1 MNSHKLMAILM
12 MLICSSAFASEQVII
27 DPFEYTQNVDVQEVW
42 KPLADSP
49 LAELT
54 AHKTSQGEQALL
66 LKCDFSRAEDRCYW
80 DKEVSLDLTKFGRFS
95 IWIYAENPQAIR
107 NGTLYLQSGA
117 GWFNGTLPV
126 EKEGWQKVSLWK
138 SDFRTEDSPA
148 GWDTIKTIRLSFWK
162 ADDTDAVVAVD
173 NLEATADDILIVLG
187 DRTIRK
193 NSSEARSVQQFCSA
207 MAKILEESGLD
218 FGVVNDTDVESGA
231 LSGCKLAIFP
241 HNPDT
246 SEQGYKAIERFV
258 KSGGKIMQF
267 YSLPEQLAK
276 LLGVE
281 RTGRA
286 QAEYPGQFAAI
297 ELDTEAIEGLPDAIA
312 QGSWHTS
319 TLKPASS
326 KTRVVGKWIDAEGK
340 KTEMPAITVH
350 PNGMFMGHVLMP
362 GDRLKKKRMLL
373 ALFGELVPDMRP
385 TLSQAVVQSVGRFAG
400 FDDLDQVSMFIQEN
414 ATLIPEARKVKA
426 LSHLAESK
434 VLLSQAEQAS
444 KDNQYGKTLNTV
456 RNATE
461 QLQEAFFLSF
471 PSREGEVRAL
481 WCHSAFGIP
490 GWDWDKAIRV
500 IKENGFNAI
509 IPNMLWAGVTYY
521 PSEVL
526 PVAEEVKEK
535 GDQIDLCLKAC
546 RKYGVQIHVWKV
558 NWNLSRAPE
567 EFIERMRKE
576 GRLQEN
582 MQGEEISWL
591 CPSNPKNYKLELDSM
606 LEVVRNYDVDG
617 IHFDYIRYPNR
628 NSCYCSDCKTRF
640 EKSAKVKVKNWPVD
654 VVSGEYSD
662 EFDQWRCDQIT
673 PLVKSVSEQ
682 ARKINP
688 KIKISAAVFKDYP
701 GSRKSVGQD
710 WKAWVEAGYLDFV
723 CPMDYT
729 ASNDQFRNVVAKQLD
744 IVTNDTPVYPGIGAS
759 APGLPPE
766 QVARQIYIAR
776 NLGVTGFT
784 IFNYDLSVA
793 TELLPALSKGLT
805 SAELLRKE
813 NHE

>member
-1 MNSHKLMAILM
+1 MNPYKITVILM
-12 MLICSSAFASEQVII
+12 TLICSGAFASEQVTI
-27 DPFEYTQNVDVQEVW
+27 DLFEYAQNAEAQEAW
-42 KPLADSP
+42 KPQAESP
-49 LAELT
+49 PAELT
-54 AHKTSQGEQALL
+54 DHKTDQGKRALL

-80 DKEVSLDLTKFGRFS
+80 DREVSLDLTRFGRFS
-95 IWIYAENPQAIR
+95 IWVYAENPQAVR
-107 NGTLYLQSGA
+107 NGTIYLQSGA

-126 EKEGWQKVSLWK
+126 EKTGWQKISLWK

-148 GWDTIKTIRLSFWK
+148 GWDAIKTIRLSFWK
-162 ADDTDAVVAVD
+162 ANDIDTVVAVD
-173 NLEATADDILIVLG
+173 DLEATADDILIVLG

-193 NSSEARSVQQFCSA
+193 NSSEGRSVQQFCSY
-207 MAKILEESGLD
+207 MANLLEDSGLD

-246 SEQGYKAIERFV
+246 TEQGYKAIERFV
-258 KSGGKIMQF
+258 KSGGKIMLF

-276 LLGVE
+276 LLGIKKAGWARE
-281 RTGRA
+281 
-286 QAEYPGQFAAI
+286 EYPGQFSTI
-297 ELDTEAIEGLPDAIA
+297 KLDTKAVEGLPDTIA
-312 QGSWHTS
+312 QGSWNVNI
-319 TLKPASS
+319 PEPIGPE
-326 KTRVVGKWIDAEGK
+326 TRIVGRWTDTEGK
-340 KTEMPAITVH
+340 GTEVPAITVH
-350 PNGMFMGHVLMP
+350 PNGMYMGHVFMTS
-362 GDRLKKKRMLL
+362 DRLKKKRMLL

-385 TLSQAVVQSVGRFAG
+385 ALSQSVVQSAGRFAG
-400 FDDLDQVSMFIQEN
+400 FEDFGQVAQFIKDN
-414 ATLIPEARKVKA
+414 AMSVPEARRIKA
-426 LSHLAESK
+426 LNHLAESK

-444 KDNQYGKTLNTV
+444 KSSQYGKTLNAV
-456 RNATE
+456 RKATE
-461 QLQEAFFLSF
+461 QLQEAFFRSF
-471 PSREGEVRAL
+471 PSREGEFRAL

-490 GWDWDKAIRV
+490 GWDWDKAIAV

-509 IPNMLWAGVTYY
+509 IPNMLWGGLTYY
-521 PSEVL
+521 PSDVL
-526 PVAEEVKEK
+526 PVAEEVKEE

-558 NWNLSRAPE
+558 NWNLSRAPK
-567 EFIERMRKE
+567 EFVERMRKE
-576 GRLQEN
+576 GRLQKDMRGNDKE
-582 MQGEEISWL
+582 WL
-591 CPSNPKNYKLELDSM
+591 CPSHPKNYKLEVDSM
-606 LEVVRNYDVDG
+606 LEIVRKYDVDG

-628 NSCYCSDCKTRF
+628 DSCYCSSCKERL
-640 EKSAKVKVKNWPVD
+640 EESRKIKIKNWPAD

-662 EFDQWRCDQIT
+662 VYDQWRCDQIT
-673 PLVKSVSEQ
+673 PVVKSVSEQ

-701 GSRKSVGQD
+701 ACRKTVGQD
-710 WKAWVEAGYLDFV
+710 WKAWIDAGYLDFV

-729 ASNDQFRNVVAKQLD
+729 ANNDQFWNVVASQLD

-766 QVARQIYIAR
+766 QVARQIHIAR

-805 SAELLRKE
+805 SVELLRKE